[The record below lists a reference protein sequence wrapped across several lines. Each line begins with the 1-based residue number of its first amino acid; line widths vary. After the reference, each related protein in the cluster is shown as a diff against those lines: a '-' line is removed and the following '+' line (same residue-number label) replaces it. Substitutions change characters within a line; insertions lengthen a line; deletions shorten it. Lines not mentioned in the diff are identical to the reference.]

1 MLDKKIL
8 FNKLVAFTASVE
20 RTAQEFSK
28 DAKPDMVTPVQFS
41 ILQYITI
48 NKLVTLSQI
57 SHCEDIS
64 MSNASRE
71 IKKLGNMNLIEKID
85 DTEDKRKQFIKL
97 SKNGEFI
104 MNTAFSHIEIS
115 FLNRIN
121 ELSEDNLTDICN
133 AIDLLNN
140 SLFIE

>member
-1 MLDKKIL
+1 MDKKIL
-8 FNKLVAFTASVE
+8 FNKLITFTASVE
-20 RTAQEFSK
+20 RTVQELSK

-71 IKKLGNMNLIEKID
+71 IKKLENMDLIEKID
-85 DTEDKRKQFIKL
+85 DIEDKRKQFIRL
-97 SKNGEFI
+97 SRNGEII
-104 MNTAFSHIEIS
+104 MNTAFSHIES
-115 FLNRIN
+115 RFLNIIN
-121 ELSEDNLTDICN
+121 KLCENNLEDIYN
-133 AIDLLNN
+133 AIDLLNH
-140 SLFIE
+140 SLFIR

>member
-1 MLDKKIL
+1 MDKKIL
-8 FNKLVAFTASVE
+8 FNKLITFTASVE
-20 RTAQEFSK
+20 RTVQELSK

-71 IKKLGNMNLIEKID
+71 IKKLENMDLIEKID
-85 DTEDKRKQFIKL
+85 DIEDKRKQFIRL
-97 SKNGEFI
+97 SRNGEII
-104 MNTAFSHIEIS
+104 MNTAFSYIES
-115 FLNRIN
+115 RFLNIIN
-121 ELSEDNLTDICN
+121 KLCENNLEDIYN
-133 AIDLLNN
+133 AIDLLNH
-140 SLFIE
+140 SLFIR

>member
-1 MLDKKIL
+1 MDKKIL
-8 FNKLVAFTASVE
+8 FNKLITFTASVE
-20 RTAQEFSK
+20 RTVQEFSK

-71 IKKLGNMNLIEKID
+71 IKKLENMDLIEKID
-85 DTEDKRKQFIKL
+85 DIEDKRKQFIRL
-97 SKNGEFI
+97 SINGEII
-104 MNTAFSHIEIS
+104 MNTAFSHIES
-115 FLNRIN
+115 RFLNIIN
-121 ELSEDNLTDICN
+121 ELSESNLEDIYN
-133 AIDLLNN
+133 AIDLLNH